1 MSNIVVAQASKL
13 AKTLGM
19 EDAGQELIQT
29 LKATAFKGD
38 ASDAQ
43 MAALLVVSNQYGLN
57 PWTREI
63 YAFPDKKNGIV
74 PVVGVDGWA
83 RIINNHPQFDGME
96 FDFSKNL
103 VQMPGAASQAPEWIE
118 CRMYRKDR
126 SRPIVVREYL
136 DECYREPF
144 KGSYGPVNGP
154 WQSHPKRFL
163 RHKTLI
169 QCARMAFGFG
179 GIYDQDEA
187 ERIAETAEPAV
198 QPARHMGQAD
208 VVIPEPSAEL
218 IARAEAAAAQG
229 MKQYQAF
236 WSSTTPADR
245 KALTAAGHHDRL
257 KGLASQADAARTV
270 DTNTARPV
278 DTAPAFPPVAEPV
291 QQPAGKSFEQV
302 MEMICKAQTE
312 DAIYVAGD
320 WLDQIEDPAALKL
333 LEAKI
338 DERLVEIRGE

>member
-218 IARAEAAAAQG
+218 VARAEAAAAAG

-257 KGLASQADAARTV
+257 KGIASQADAARTV
-270 DTNTARPV
+270 DT
-278 DTAPAFPPVAEPV
+278 APAFPPTIDELPR
-291 QQPAGKSFEQV
+291 KSFEEI
-302 MEMICKAQTE
+302 MEMICKAKTE
-312 DAIYVAGD
+312 EEIYVAGD
-320 WLDQIEDPAALKL
+320 WLDQIEDPEALKL
-333 LEAKI
+333 LEDKI
-338 DERLVEIRGE
+338 NERLAQIRGEV